1 MYLLASNSLQHSKH
15 EYSSGR
21 PRVPAYSN
29 FGWARAARAHTRL
42 RCALQL
48 GIALPHAWLLIAN
61 PSHTDLKVNAQ
72 PFVRVR
78 ACVTTFA
85 NLNIVITCTRVPA
98 RRRLQFAAGDISTSI
113 WMHVCAYMHKPERHG
128 MHRSAP
134 VSSSRLMIRLSCRLG
149 PLQIGSNLFGRGNKT
164 RTHWRHGSNAAILIQ
179 YCSACMHRLR
189 MHLHEFMN
197 VCTVRSKHNEEPA
210 KA

>member
-134 VSSSRLMIRLSCRLG
+134 VSSSRLRLSCRLG
-149 PLQIGSNLFGRGNKT
+149 PLQTLKLVQICSAAVTKQGRT
-164 RTHWRHGSNAAILIQ
+164 GSNAAILIQ